1 MFEERSV
8 LRCEISELTS
18 VFLRAVVIFAFP
30 VAFLRGFSEHYQ
42 LVRSAAL
49 WPMFCLFGMSFVREI
64 HPSPSCAAG
73 RPTDRSPPLAGRPAG
88 RLRERFL
95 MPLFVVAGRSACGS
109 VDSRGGGWRG
119 EEAES
124 ARICIRGRKKPR
136 LVMHRACLCVG
147 QSHADAMQR

>member
-109 VDSRGGGWRG
+109 VDSRGGGG
-119 EEAES
+119 GVE
-124 ARICIRGRKKPR
+124 KKPNR
-136 LVMHRACLCVG
+136 LEFAYAVEKSLA
-147 QSHADAMQR
+147 